1 MHPRWKTNLQTRER
15 ENKTIILN
23 FWRKIEKQMLP
34 RDSVDTSRMPMEKK
48 KIMKPVSV
56 SHRHQHL
63 ELSTALLL
71 CFKVVSSIA
80 RTK

>member
-48 KIMKPVSV
+48 K
-56 SHRHQHL
+56 L
-63 ELSTALLL
+63 
-71 CFKVVSSIA
+71 
-80 RTK
+80 